1 MAKHT
6 SKRQAG
12 DADINPLDGVT
23 FDLDKATFT
32 CEGQSSMFQMVEVI
46 RATRAEVGSDGVRMA
61 TAAESL
67 RQVLGTSEYTRF
79 VDHVFRENT
88 DDSVIFAILD
98 DINEQIIANIAAAA
112 GRPTTPSSG
121 SSNGEPDQGGQPAR
135 IINLGEPGGNLRT
148 LDGASPDELKA
159 AAEATRA
166 TPPRPARKKPGR
178 QAAAS

>member
-1 MAKHT
+1 MAKHS
-6 SKRQAG
+6 SKRAEG
-12 DADINPLDGVT
+12 DADASPLDGVT
-23 FDLDKATFT
+23 FDLDDITFT
-32 CEGQSSMFQMVEVI
+32 CEGETSMFRMAEVI
-46 RATRAEVGSDGVRMA
+46 RQTRETVGAQGISMA

-67 RQVLGTSEYTRF
+67 RQVLGDTEYTRF
-79 VDHVFRENT
+79 TDHVFARNT

-98 DINEQIIANIAAAA
+98 DINTQLEANIAAAA

-121 SSNGEPDQGGQPAR
+121 SSPGEPDQGGQPAR

-148 LDGASPDELKA
+148 LDGDSPDELKA

-166 TPPRPARKKPGR
+166 PAARPARKKPGR